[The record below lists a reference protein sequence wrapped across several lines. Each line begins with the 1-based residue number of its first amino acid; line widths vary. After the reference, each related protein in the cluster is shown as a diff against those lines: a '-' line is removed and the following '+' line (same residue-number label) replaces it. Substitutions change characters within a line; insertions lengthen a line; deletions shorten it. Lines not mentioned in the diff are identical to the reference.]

1 MKKILTFFIFIVLSA
16 NSFSQDMFWAP
27 KIEFNMPFAS
37 QPVSYLN
44 YGSQSVSIGDF
55 SYGFMFRKHI
65 FANFHLVTE
74 LENKHNNLNFDF
86 YETKDLDSSLV
97 INTTTFQGGL
107 GLEYVFYGTNAV
119 KFFVAGHILYSN
131 TYSTRQKIKI
141 KIFSGTSTD
150 GMSGEEVDNY
160 DYNYIKMDN
169 TLSGVLYKLNY
180 SEIIPAFEIGL
191 RLKNTFF
198 FEPSVV
204 IKPAYN
210 QFILPEPNR
219 FYFMFNLKIGDV
231 F

>member
-1 MKKILTFFIFIVLSA
+1 MKKIITLLIFVTISA
-16 NSFSQDMFWAP
+16 NSFSQDMFLAP

-37 QPVSYLN
+37 QSFNYLN
-44 YGSQSVSIGDF
+44 YGSQSINLSDF
-55 SYGFMFRKHI
+55 SYGLMFRKHI
-65 FANFHLVTE
+65 YANFHLVTE
-74 LENKHNNLNFDF
+74 IENKHNNLNFDF
-86 YETKDLDSSLV
+86 YQTKDLDSTLQ
-97 INTTTFQGGL
+97 IKTNTFQGGL
-107 GLEYVFYGTNAV
+107 GLEYVYYGTESV

-131 TYSTRQKIKI
+131 TYRTKQRIKI
-141 KIFSGTSTD
+141 KTFTGTTTD

-180 SEIIPAFEIGL
+180 SEFIPALEIGL
-191 RLKNTFF
+191 RIKNSLFI
-198 FEPSVV
+198 EHSVV

-219 FYFMFNLKIGDV
+219 VYFMYNLKIGDV